1 MAKIRSHM
9 SRHTKTII
17 QITDNVMIQLEVNKN
32 QSSSQKIHPP
42 NAIVNHLAARIIN
55 DDQKNQS
62 KTRVSD
68 WDTRG
73 PRVKSIDSARV
84 VFMALVL

>member
-42 NAIVNHLAARIIN
+42 N
-55 DDQKNQS
+55 S
-62 KTRVSD
+62 
-68 WDTRG
+68 
-73 PRVKSIDSARV
+73 
-84 VFMALVL
+84 